1 VYIVSAFWEFW
12 LTKFSLFK
20 QHWNSIVSSF
30 SKPLNFNSGMKQNN
44 GQSGQYLNTETIGM
58 KPKNNLTGPYFKKE
72 LILADFRLAN
82 LSRDCS
88 VIGRREVLTG
98 KAKFGIFGD
107 GKEIIQMALAKQFK
121 NGDWRSGYY
130 RDQTWMM
137 AMGLYDSLEF
147 FHQLYGNIDDQF
159 NSGSGGRVFN
169 NHFSVPNINRDGTW
183 RDLTKQKNSSADI
196 SPTAG
201 QMPRLLG
208 LAYASKL
215 FRQNKDLKQFTTLSL
230 NGNEVAFG
238 SIGDASTSE
247 GYFWETINAAGVLQV
262 PMAVSIYDDGYGISV
277 PKKYQTT
284 KGSISEILK
293 GFETEKDKPGIRIF
307 KGKGWDYP
315 GLIKLYEE
323 GIAICREQ
331 HTPVVFHIEEVTQ
344 PQGHSTS
351 GSHERYKS
359 EERLKWEIEFD
370 PIRKMRE
377 WIHSLDIATDEE
389 LDKIVV
395 EAEEEAKESRR
406 KGWESFQTPIKTERD
421 ALVKIINDRSCKC
434 TDKVKENSVDSYTEE
449 LKQVASPIRKD
460 NFVTARKILRNI
472 CGTCLKA
479 DNLNEE
485 LNGWLKRNYAD
496 ALKGYDSFLYN
507 ETPTSVLNV
516 KPVAPVYS
524 ADSPEVPGRQVLRD
538 NYDKLFSKYPL
549 LVTFGEDTG
558 VIGGVNQSLEGLQKK
573 FGELRI
579 TDTGIREA
587 TILGQGLGLALRGMR
602 PIAEIQYLDY
612 LMYALQILSDD
623 LATTHYRSAGK
634 MVAPLIIS
642 TRGHRLEGI
651 WHSGSPMS
659 MLINS
664 VRGVYVCSP
673 RDMTRAAGFYN
684 TLLEGN
690 DPAVVIEPLNGYRLK
705 EKLPD
710 NLGEFKIQLGIPEIL
725 NPGTDLTIVTYG
737 STVKIAIEAVKQLA
751 LHDISVEL
759 IDVQTLIPFD
769 KNKMIVESL
778 KKTNRVLFLDEDVP
792 GGTTAYMMQ
801 EVLEKQNGWQFLDSP
816 PKTLAAKEH
825 RPAYTTDG
833 DYFSKP
839 NAEDVFDVV
848 YGMMKEAVPDKY

>member
-1 VYIVSAFWEFW
+1 
-12 LTKFSLFK
+12 
-20 QHWNSIVSSF
+20 
-30 SKPLNFNSGMKQNN
+30 MKQTTNV
-44 GQSGQYLNTETIGM
+44 TELDLDI
-58 KPKNNLTGPYFKKE
+58 NLDKKT
-72 LILADFRLAN
+72 ILADYRLAV
-82 LSRDCS
+82 LSRELS
-88 VIGRREVLTG
+88 VTGRREVLTG

-107 GKEIIQMALAKQFK
+107 GKEIIQIAMARQFR

-147 FHQLYGNIDDQF
+147 FHQLYGNTDR
-159 NSGSGGRVFN
+159 SVSHGSGGRVFN
-169 NHFSVPNINRDGTW
+169 NHFSIPNINPDGTW
-183 RDLTKQKNSSADI
+183 RDLTKQKNSSPDI

-215 FRQNKDLKQFTTLSL
+215 FRQNKALHKYDTLS
-230 NGNEVAFG
+230 NKGNEVAFG

-247 GYFWETINAAGVLQV
+247 GHFWETMNAAGVLQV
-262 PMAVSIYDDGYGISV
+262 PMAISVYDDGYGISV

-284 KGSISEILK
+284 KGSISDILK
-293 GFETEKDKPGIRIF
+293 GFETEKGRPGIRIF

-315 GLIKLYEE
+315 GLVKLYKE

-331 HTPVVFHIEEVTQ
+331 HTPVLFHIEEVTQ

-359 EERLKWEIEFD
+359 EERLKWESEFD

-377 WIHSLDIATDEE
+377 WILKSGIATDAE
-389 LDKIVV
+389 LDRLVL
-395 EAEEEAKESRR
+395 EAEEETKASR
-406 KGWESFQTPIKTERD
+406 KKSWEMFQSPIKIERD
-421 ALVKIINDRSCKC
+421 ALVKIISDRSCRC
-434 TDKVKENSVDSYTEE
+434 VEKVKEDSVDKFTED
-449 LKQVASPIRKD
+449 LRGVLIPIRKD
-460 NFVTARKILRNI
+460 NFVTARKIIRNV
-472 CGTCLKA
+472 CQTCTKSDSLK
-479 DNLNEE
+479 EE
-485 LNGWLKRNYAD
+485 LYGWLKRNNED
-496 ALKGYDSFLYN
+496 ARKSYDSFLYN

-516 KPVAPVYS
+516 KPVAPRYS
-524 ADSPEVPGRQVLRD
+524 ADSQEVPGRQVLRD
-538 NYDKLFSKYPL
+538 NYDVLFAKKPL

-558 VIGGVNQSLEGLQKK
+558 HIGGVNQSLEGLQKK
-573 FGELRI
+573 YGELRI

-587 TILGQGLGLALRGMR
+587 TILGQGIGLSLRGMR

-612 LMYALQILSDD
+612 LMYALQLLSDD
-623 LATTHYRSAGK
+623 LATTYYRTAGR
-634 MVAPLIIS
+634 MLAPLIIS

-690 DPAVVIEPLNGYRLK
+690 DPAIVIEPLNGYRLK
-705 EKLPD
+705 EIMPD
-710 NLGEFKIQLGIPEIL
+710 NLGEFRIPLGVPEIL
-725 NPGTDLTIVTYG
+725 NEGTDITVVTYG
-737 STVKIAIEAVKQLA
+737 STVKIAMESVKQLA
-751 LHDISVEL
+751 AHDISVEL
-759 IDVQTLIPFD
+759 IDVQTLVPFD
-769 KNKMIVESL
+769 LNNIILDSL

-801 EVLEKQNGWQFLDSP
+801 KVLENQGAWQYLDSP
-816 PKTLAAKEH
+816 PKTLTSKEH

-839 NAEDVFDVV
+839 NAEDVFDII
-848 YGMMKEAVPDKY
+848 YATMKEAEPARYL

>member
-1 VYIVSAFWEFW
+1 
-12 LTKFSLFK
+12 
-20 QHWNSIVSSF
+20 
-30 SKPLNFNSGMKQNN
+30 MKQKSD
-44 GQSGQYLNTETIGM
+44 QSGQYMNGETIEM
-58 KPKNNLTGPYFKKE
+58 KQGNNLKE
-72 LILADFRLAN
+72 SFFDKESVLADFRMAN
-82 LSRDCS
+82 LSRNLS
-88 VIGRREVLTG
+88 IIGRREVLTG

-107 GKEIIQMALAKQFK
+107 GKEIIQLALAKQFR

-147 FHQLYGNIDDQF
+147 FHQLYGNTDNQF
-159 NSGSGGRVFN
+159 STGSGGRVFN
-169 NHFSVPNINRDGTW
+169 NHFSVPNINPDGSW

-215 FRQNKDLKQFTTLSL
+215 FRQNKDIQQFTTLSL

-238 SIGDASTSE
+238 AIGDASTSE
-247 GYFWETINAAGVLQV
+247 GYFWETMNAAGVLQV
-262 PMAVSIYDDGYGISV
+262 PLAVSVYDDGYGISV

-307 KGKGWDYP
+307 RGKGWDYA

-331 HTPVVFHIEEVTQ
+331 HTPVLFHIEEVTQ

-359 EERLKWEIEFD
+359 EERLQWEVEFD
-370 PIRKMRE
+370 PIKKMRE
-377 WIHSLDIATDEE
+377 WILSSEIATAGE
-389 LDKIVV
+389 LDRLAA

-406 KGWESFQTPIKTERD
+406 KGWESFQNPIRIERD
-421 ALVKIINDRSCKC
+421 ALVKIINDRSCRC
-434 TDKVKENSVDSYTEE
+434 TEKIKEDSVDKYADD
-449 LKQVASPIRKD
+449 LKMVPSPIRKD

-472 CGTCLKA
+472 CQSCLKS
-479 DNLNEE
+479 DNLKEE
-485 LNGWLKRNYAD
+485 LHGWLKRNYAD
-496 ALKGYDSFLYN
+496 ALKSYDSFLYN
-507 ETPTSVLNV
+507 ETKTSVLKV
-516 KPVAPVYS
+516 IPVAPVYS
-524 ADSPEVPGRQVLRD
+524 ADSQEVPGRQILRD
-538 NYDKLFSKYPL
+538 NYDKLFTKYPL

-558 VIGGVNQSLEGLQKK
+558 HIGGVNQSLEGLQKK

-612 LMYALQILSDD
+612 LMYALQVLSDD
-623 LATTHYRSAGK
+623 LATTHYRTAGR
-634 MVAPLIIS
+634 MIAPLIIS

-664 VRGVYVCSP
+664 VRGIYVCSP

-690 DPAVVIEPLNGYRLK
+690 DPAIVIEPLNGYRLK
-705 EKLPD
+705 EKMPD
-710 NLGEFKIQLGIPEIL
+710 NIGEFRIQLGIPEIL
-725 NPGTDLTIVTYG
+725 NNGTDLTLVTYG
-737 STVKIAIEAVKQLA
+737 STVKIAAEAVKQLA
-751 LHDISVEL
+751 SHDISVEL
-759 IDVQTLIPFD
+759 IDIQTLIPFD
-769 KNKMIVESL
+769 INKMILASL
-778 KKTNRVLFLDEDVP
+778 KKTSRILFLDEDLP

-801 EVLEKQNGWQFLDSP
+801 EVLERQGGWQYLDSP
-816 PKTLAAKEH
+816 PKTLSAKEH

-839 NAEDVFDVV
+839 NSEDVFDTI
-848 YGMMKEAVPDKY
+848 YGMMKEAYPEKY

>member
-1 VYIVSAFWEFW
+1 MKKP
-12 LTKFSLFK
+12 TKTSDIKL
-20 QHWNSIVSSF
+20 S
-30 SKPLNFNSGMKQNN
+30 
-44 GQSGQYLNTETIGM
+44 
-58 KPKNNLTGPYFKKE
+58 KKE
-72 LILADFRLAN
+72 ILADYRLAN
-82 LSRDCS
+82 LSRTLS

-107 GKEIIQMALAKQFK
+107 GKEIIQIALAKQFR

-137 AMGLYDSLEF
+137 AMGLYDSVKF
-147 FHQLYGNIDDQF
+147 FHQLYGNTDREI
-159 NSGSGGRVFN
+159 NPGSAGRVFN
-169 NHFSVPNINRDGTW
+169 NHFSVPNINSDGSW
-183 RDLTKQKNSSADI
+183 LDLTKQKNSSSDI

-215 FRQNKDLKQFTTLSL
+215 FRQNKELHKYTTLSVK
-230 NGNEVAFG
+230 GNEVAFG

-247 GYFWETINAAGVLQV
+247 GHFWETMNAAGVLQV
-262 PMAVSIYDDGYGISV
+262 PMAISVYDDGYGISV

-293 GFETEKDKPGIRIF
+293 GFESEKDKPGIRIL

-315 GLIKLYEE
+315 GLLKLYEK
-323 GIAICREQ
+323 GIAICRKE
-331 HTPVVFHIEEVTQ
+331 HTPVLFHIEEVTQ

-359 EERLKWEIEFD
+359 EERLQWEKDFD
-370 PIRKMRE
+370 PIVKMGK
-377 WIHSLDIATDEE
+377 WITDTGIATAAEIA
-389 LDKIVV
+389 KVAN
-395 EAEEEAKESRR
+395 EAEEEAKDAR
-406 KGWESFQTPIKTERD
+406 KKAWDIFQDPIKIERD

-434 TDKVKENSVDSYTEE
+434 TDKVKEDSVEAFTEE
-449 LKQVASPIRKD
+449 LKMVINPIRKD
-460 NFVTARKILRNI
+460 NFVTARKMLRNV
-472 CGTCLKA
+472 CGSCNKAGSLK
-479 DNLNEE
+479 EE
-485 LNGWLKRNYAD
+485 LNGWLKRNYMD
-496 ALKGYDSFLYN
+496 AQKSYNTFLYN
-507 ETPTSVLNV
+507 ETKTSVLNV
-516 KPVAPVYS
+516 KPVAPEYS
-524 ADSPEVPGRQVLRD
+524 EKSPEVPGRQILRD
-538 NYDKLFSKYPL
+538 NYDKLFTKYPL

-558 VIGGVNQSLEGLQKK
+558 GIGGVNQSLEGLQKK

-587 TILGQGLGLALRGMR
+587 TILGQGIGLALRGMR

-612 LMYALQILSDD
+612 LMYALQLLSDD
-623 LATTHYRSAGK
+623 LATTHYRTAGQ

-690 DPAVVIEPLNGYRLK
+690 DPAIVIEPLNGYRLK
-705 EKLPD
+705 EILPD
-710 NLGEFKIQLGIPEIL
+710 NIGEFRLELGICEL
-725 NPGTDLTIVTYG
+725 MNQGTDLTLVTYG
-737 STVKIAIEAVKQLA
+737 ATVKVAMEAVKQLKD
-751 LHDISVEL
+751 HNISVEL
-759 IDVQTLIPFD
+759 IDVQTLVPFD
-769 KNKMIVESL
+769 RNKMILASIR
-778 KKTNRVLFLDEDVP
+778 KTNRVMFLDEDVP

-801 EVLEKQNGWQFLDSP
+801 EVLEKQGAWQFLDSP
-816 PKTLAAKEH
+816 PKTLTGKEH

-839 NAEDVFDVV
+839 SAEDIFDEI
-848 YGMMKEAVPDKY
+848 YAIMKESMPEKY

>member
-1 VYIVSAFWEFW
+1 MIKAISKHGPQKSSRIVLISY
-12 LTKFSLFK
+12 LYNKLNNIGINLFL
-20 QHWNSIVSSF
+20 VSEQ
-30 SKPLNFNSGMKQNN
+30 PFNLLSGMKQNQN
-44 GQSGQYLNTETIGM
+44 QSGQYMN
-58 KPKNNLTGPYFKKE
+58 KE
-72 LILADFRLAN
+72 MILADFRLAN
-82 LSRDCS
+82 LSRS
-88 VIGRREVLTG
+88 LSIIGRREVLTG

-107 GKEIIQMALAKQFK
+107 GKEIIQLALSKQFK

-147 FHQLYGNIDDQF
+147 FHQLYGNTDNQF
-159 NSGSGGRVFN
+159 NTGSGGRVFN
-169 NHFSVPNINRDGTW
+169 NHFSVPNINPDGSW

-215 FRQNKDLKQFTTLSL
+215 FRQNKDLQQFTNLSL
-230 NGNEVAFG
+230 KGNEVAFG

-262 PMAVSIYDDGYGISV
+262 PMAVSVYDDGYGISV

-307 KGKGWDYP
+307 KGKGWDYA

-359 EERLKWEIEFD
+359 EERLKWEEEFD

-377 WIHSLDIATDEE
+377 WILSSDIATSEE
-389 LDKIVV
+389 LDKLAV
-395 EAEEEAKESRR
+395 EAEEEAKESRK
-406 KGWESFQTPIKTERD
+406 KGWESFQNPIRIERD
-421 ALVKIINDRSCKC
+421 ALVKIINDRTCRC
-434 TDKVKENSVDSYTEE
+434 TEKVKEDSVDNFNDE
-449 LKQVASPIRKD
+449 LKKVPSPIRKD
-460 NFVTARKILRNI
+460 NFVAARKILRNI
-472 CGTCLKA
+472 CGSCLKS

-485 LNGWLKRNYAD
+485 LQGWLKRNYED
-496 ALKGYDSFLYN
+496 ARKSYDSFLYN

-516 KPVAPVYS
+516 KPVPPVYS
-524 ADSPEVPGRQVLRD
+524 ADSPEVPGRQILRD

-558 VIGGVNQSLEGLQKK
+558 GIGGVNQSLEGLQKK

-587 TILGQGLGLALRGMR
+587 TILGQGLGLSLRGMR

-612 LMYALQILSDD
+612 LMYALQVLSDD
-623 LATTHYRSAGK
+623 LATTHYRTAGR
-634 MVAPLIIS
+634 MIAPLIIS

-664 VRGVYVCSP
+664 VRGIYVCSP

-684 TLLEGN
+684 SLLEAN
-690 DPAVVIEPLNGYRLK
+690 SPAIVIEPLNGYRLK
-705 EKLPD
+705 EKMPD
-710 NLGEFKIQLGIPEIL
+710 NIGEFRLELGIPEIL
-725 NPGTDLTIVTYG
+725 NPGTDLTVVTYG
-737 STVKIAIEAVKQLA
+737 STVKIAMEAVKHLA
-751 LHDISVEL
+751 SHDISIEL

-769 KNKMIVESL
+769 RNKMILDSL
-778 KKTNRVLFLDEDVP
+778 KKTNRILFLDEDLP

-801 EVLEKQNGWQFLDSP
+801 EVLEKQGGWQYLDSP
-816 PKTLAAKEH
+816 PKTLTAKEH
-825 RPAYTTDG
+825 RPAYSTDG

-839 NAEDVFDVV
+839 SAEDIFDVI
-848 YGMMKEAVPDKY
+848 YWMMKEAVPEKY

>member
-1 VYIVSAFWEFW
+1 MKQNNHQSEEF
-12 LTKFSLFK
+12 LTKE
-20 QHWNSIVSSF
+20 SI
-30 SKPLNFNSGMKQNN
+30 GMKQNN
-44 GQSGQYLNTETIGM
+44 HESGQYLS
-58 KPKNNLTGPYFKKE
+58 KE
-72 LILADFRLAN
+72 SVLADFRMAN
-82 LSRDCS
+82 LSRNLS
-88 VIGRREVLTG
+88 IIGRREVLTG

-107 GKEIIQMALAKQFK
+107 GKEIIQLALAKQFR

-147 FHQLYGNIDDQF
+147 FHQLYGNTDNQF
-159 NSGSGGRVFN
+159 NTGSGGRVFN
-169 NHFSVPNINRDGTW
+169 NHFSVPNINPDGSW

-215 FRQNKDLKQFTTLSL
+215 FRQNKDLHQFSTLSTK
-230 NGNEVAFG
+230 GNEVAFG

-262 PMAVSIYDDGYGISV
+262 PMAVSVYDDGYGISV

-284 KGSISEILK
+284 KGSISDILK

-307 KGKGWDYP
+307 KGKGWDYA

-359 EERLKWEIEFD
+359 EERLKWEDEFD
-370 PIRKMRE
+370 PIKKMRE
-377 WIHSLDIATDEE
+377 WILSSEIATADE
-389 LDKIVV
+389 LDKLAA

-406 KGWESFQTPIKTERD
+406 KGWESFQNPIRIERD
-421 ALVKIINDRSCKC
+421 ALVKIINDRTCRC
-434 TDKVKENSVDSYTEE
+434 TDKAKEDSVDYYTEE
-449 LKQVASPIRKD
+449 LKKVPAPIRKD
-460 NFVTARKILRNI
+460 NFVTARRILRNI
-472 CGTCLKA
+472 CGSCIKS

-485 LNGWLKRNYAD
+485 LQGWLKRNYKD
-496 ALKGYDSFLYN
+496 ALHSYDSYLYN
-507 ETPTSVLNV
+507 ETPTSALNV

-524 ADSPEVPGRQVLRD
+524 ADSPEVPGRQILRD
-538 NYDKLFSKYPL
+538 NYDKLFTKYPL

-558 VIGGVNQSLEGLQKK
+558 RIGGVNQSLEGLQKK

-623 LATTHYRSAGK
+623 LATTHYRTAGR
-634 MVAPLIIS
+634 MIAPLIIS

-651 WHSGSPMS
+651 WHSGSPMA

-690 DPAVVIEPLNGYRLK
+690 SPAIVIEPLNGYRLK

-710 NLGEFKIQLGIPEIL
+710 NIGEFRLQLGIPEIL
-725 NPGTDLTIVTYG
+725 NGGTDLTIVSYG
-737 STVKIAIEAVKQLA
+737 STVKIAYEAVKQLA

-769 KNKMIVESL
+769 KNNMIIESL
-778 KKTNRVLFLDEDVP
+778 KKTNRVLFLDEDLP

-801 EVLEKQNGWQFLDSP
+801 EVIEKQGGWQYLDSP
-816 PKTLAAKEH
+816 PKTLTAKEH

-839 NAEDVFDVV
+839 SSEDVFDVI
-848 YGMMKEAVPDKY
+848 YAMMKEAEPEKY

>member
-1 VYIVSAFWEFW
+1 
-12 LTKFSLFK
+12 
-20 QHWNSIVSSF
+20 
-30 SKPLNFNSGMKQNN
+30 LNNCLPYAKAKIFLSESNMK
-44 GQSGQYLNTETIGM
+44 LID
-58 KPKNNLTGPYFKKE
+58 KKE
-72 LILADFRLAN
+72 ILADFRLAN
-82 LSRDCS
+82 LSRNLS
-88 VIGRREVLTG
+88 IIGRREVLSG

-107 GKEIIQMALAKQFK
+107 GKEIIQMAMAKQFRD
-121 NGDWRSGYY
+121 GDWRSGYY

-137 AMGLYDSLEF
+137 AMGLFSATQF
-147 FHQLYGNIDDQF
+147 FHQLYGNTDRDL
-159 NSGSGGRVFN
+159 NPGNGGRVFN
-169 NHFSVPNINRDGTW
+169 NHFSTPNINEDGSW
-183 RDLTKQKNSSADI
+183 RDLTKQKNSSSDI

-215 FRQNKDLKQFTTLSL
+215 FRQNPDLHRFTTLSL
-230 NGNEVAFG
+230 KGNEVAFG

-247 GYFWETINAAGVLQV
+247 GHFWETINAAGVLQV
-262 PMAVSIYDDGYGISV
+262 PMAISVYDDGYGISV

-293 GFETEKDKPGIRIF
+293 GFESEPGKPGFKIL

-315 GLIKLYEE
+315 GLVKLYEK
-323 GIAICREQ
+323 GIEICRND
-331 HTPVVFHIEEVTQ
+331 HIPVLFHIEEVTQ
-344 PQGHSTS
+344 PLGHSTS

-359 EERLKWEIEFD
+359 EERLKWEEEFD
-370 PIRKMRE
+370 PIRKMKE
-377 WIHSLDIATDEE
+377 WIINQQIATEPE
-389 LDKIVV
+389 LDAIAA
-395 EAEEEAKESRR
+395 EAEEEAKQSRK
-406 KGWESFQTPIKTERD
+406 KGWELYQNPIRTERD
-421 ALVKIINDRSCKC
+421 ALVKILGDRTCRC
-434 TDKVKENSVDSYTEE
+434 AEEAKEESVDKFTED
-449 LKQVASPIRKD
+449 LVKVAAPIRKD
-460 NFVTARKILRNI
+460 NFMAARKILRNV
-472 CGTCLKA
+472 CETCIKS
-479 DNLNEE
+479 DNLKEE
-485 LNGWLKRNYAD
+485 LHGWLKRNYAD
-496 ALKGYDSFLYN
+496 ASVSYDSYLYN

-524 ADSPEVPGRQVLRD
+524 ENSPEVPGRQVLRD
-538 NYDKLFSKYPL
+538 NYDRLFTKHPL

-558 VIGGVNQSLEGLQKK
+558 NIGGVNQSLEGLQKK

-587 TILGQGLGLALRGMR
+587 TILGQGIGLALRGMR

-612 LMYALQILSDD
+612 LMYALQLLSDD
-623 LATTHYRSAGK
+623 LATTHYRTAGR

-664 VRGVYVCSP
+664 VRGVYVCAP

-690 DPAVVIEPLNGYRLK
+690 DPAIVIEPLNGYRLK

-710 NLGEFKIQLGIPEIL
+710 NLGEFRIELGIPEVL
-725 NPGTDLTIVTYG
+725 SKGSDVTLVTYG
-737 STVKIAIEAVKQLA
+737 STVRIAAEAVRQLA

-759 IDVQTLIPFD
+759 IDIQTLVPFD
-769 KNKMIVESL
+769 TKGIILNSL
-778 KKTNRVLFLDEDVP
+778 KKTNRILFLDEDVP
-792 GGTTAYMMQ
+792 GGTTAFMMQ
-801 EVLEKQNGWQFLDSP
+801 QVLEKQGGWHFLDSP
-816 PKTLAAKEH
+816 PVTLTGKEH

-839 NAEDVFDVV
+839 SAEDIFDSV
-848 YGMMKEAVPDKY
+848 YQMMREAVPERY

>member
-1 VYIVSAFWEFW
+1 M
-12 LTKFSLFK
+12 K
-20 QHWNSIVSSF
+20 QNNHETGEYLIKENI
-30 SKPLNFNSGMKQNN
+30 GMKQNN
-44 GQSGQYLNTETIGM
+44 NQSE
-58 KPKNNLTGPYFKKE
+58 KYFNKE
-72 LILADFRLAN
+72 SILADYRMAN
-82 LSRDCS
+82 LSRSLS
-88 VIGRREVLTG
+88 VIGRKEVLTG

-107 GKEIIQMALAKQFK
+107 GKEIIQLALAKQFK

-147 FHQLYGNIDDQF
+147 FHQLYGNTDNQF
-159 NSGSGGRVFN
+159 NTGSGGRVFN
-169 NHFSVPNINRDGTW
+169 NHFSIPNINPDGSW

-215 FRQNKDLKQFTTLSL
+215 FRQNKDLQQFTTLSV

-262 PMAVSIYDDGYGISV
+262 PMAVSVYDDGYGISV

-307 KGKGWDYP
+307 KGKGWDYA

-359 EERLKWEIEFD
+359 VERLKWEEEFD
-370 PIRKMRE
+370 PIKKMRE
-377 WIHSLDIATDEE
+377 WILSSEITTSDE
-389 LDKIVV
+389 LDNIALA
-395 EAEEEAKESRR
+395 AEEEAKESRK
-406 KGWESFQTPIKTERD
+406 KGWESFQNPIKIERD

-434 TDKVKENSVDSYTEE
+434 TEKAKEETIESYAED
-449 LKQVASPIRKD
+449 LKQVPAPIRKD

-472 CGTCLKA
+472 CGSCLKS
-479 DNLNEE
+479 DNLKEE
-485 LNGWLKRNYAD
+485 LQGWLKRNYAT
-496 ALKGYDSFLYN
+496 ARKSYDSFLYN
-507 ETPTSVLNV
+507 ETPSSVLNV
-516 KPVAPVYS
+516 KPVPPVYS
-524 ADSPEVPGRQVLRD
+524 SDSQEVPGRQILRD
-538 NYDKLFSKYPL
+538 NYDKLFTKYPL
-549 LVTFGEDTG
+549 LLTFGEDTG
-558 VIGGVNQSLEGLQKK
+558 GIGGVNQSLEGLQKK

-587 TILGQGLGLALRGMR
+587 TILGQGLGLSLRGLR

-612 LMYALQILSDD
+612 LMYALQVLSDD
-623 LATTHYRSAGK
+623 LATTHYRTAGR
-634 MVAPLIIS
+634 MIAPLIIS

-690 DPAVVIEPLNGYRLK
+690 DPAIVIEPLNGYRLK
-705 EKLPD
+705 EKMPD
-710 NLGEFKIQLGIPEIL
+710 NIGEFRLPLGIPEVL
-725 NPGTDLTIVTYG
+725 SHGTDLTIVTYG
-737 STVKIAIEAVKQLA
+737 STVKIAVEAVKHLA
-751 LHDISVEL
+751 AHDISVEL
-759 IDVQTLIPFD
+759 IDVQTLVPFD
-769 KNKMIVESL
+769 RNKMILESL
-778 KKTNRVLFLDEDVP
+778 KKTNRILFLDEDLP

-801 EVLEKQNGWQFLDSP
+801 EVIEKQGGWQYLDSP

-839 NAEDVFDVV
+839 SAEDVFDVV
-848 YGMMKEAVPDKY
+848 YDMMKEAEPEKY

>member
-1 VYIVSAFWEFW
+1 MKQINHQTEDL
-12 LTKFSLFK
+12 LTKGS
-20 QHWNSIVSSF
+20 V
-30 SKPLNFNSGMKQNN
+30 GMKQNN
-44 GQSGQYLNTETIGM
+44 HQSE
-58 KPKNNLTGPYFKKE
+58 KKSNKE
-72 LILADFRLAN
+72 SILADFRLAN
-82 LSRDCS
+82 LSRFLS

-107 GKEIIQMALAKQFK
+107 GKEIVQIALAKQFR

-147 FHQLYGNIDDQF
+147 FHQLYGNTDNQF
-159 NSGSGGRVFN
+159 DTGSGGRVFN
-169 NHFSVPNINRDGTW
+169 NHFSVPNINPDGSW

-215 FRQNKDLKQFTTLSL
+215 FRQNKDLHQYNTLSTK
-230 NGNEVAFG
+230 GNEVAFG

-262 PMAVSIYDDGYGISV
+262 PMAVSVYDDGYGISV

-307 KGKGWDYP
+307 KGKGWDYA

-323 GIAICREQ
+323 GIAICRDQ

-359 EERLKWEIEFD
+359 EERLRWEVEFD
-370 PIRKMRE
+370 PIKRMRE
-377 WIHSLDIATDEE
+377 WIISSEIATGEE
-389 LDKIVV
+389 LDKLVT

-406 KGWESFQTPIKTERD
+406 LGWESFQNPIKIERD

-434 TDKVKENSVDSYTEE
+434 TDKVKEESVDAYTEE
-449 LKQVASPIRKD
+449 LQKVPAPIRKD

-472 CGTCLKA
+472 CGSCIKS

-485 LNGWLKRNYAD
+485 LQGWLQRNYKD
-496 ALKGYDSFLYN
+496 AVQSYDSYLYN
-507 ETPTSVLNV
+507 ETPTSALNV
-516 KPVAPVYS
+516 KPISPVYS
-524 ADSPEVPGRQVLRD
+524 ADSPEVPGRQVLHD
-538 NYDKLFSKYPL
+538 NYDKLFSKYPK

-558 VIGGVNQSLEGLQKK
+558 GIGGVNQSLEGLQKK

-602 PIAEIQYLDY
+602 PIAEIQYFDY

-623 LATTHYRSAGK
+623 LATTHYRTAGR
-634 MVAPLIIS
+634 MIAPLIIS

-651 WHSGSPMS
+651 WHSGSPMA

-664 VRGVYVCSP
+664 VRGIYVCSP

-690 DPAVVIEPLNGYRLK
+690 SPAIVIEPLNGYRLK

-710 NLGEFKIQLGIPEIL
+710 NIGEYRLPLGIAEIM

-737 STVKIAIEAVKQLA
+737 STVKIADVAVKQLA

-769 KNKMIVESL
+769 LNGAILESL
-778 KKTNRVLFLDEDVP
+778 KKTNRVLFLDEDLP

-801 EVLEKQNGWQFLDSP
+801 EVLEKHGGWQYLDSP
-816 PKTLAAKEH
+816 PKTLTAKEH

-839 NAEDVFDVV
+839 SAEDVFDTV
-848 YGMMKEAVPDKY
+848 YAIMKEAEPEKY